1 MSVSNKY
8 IDINKI
14 LGYKR
19 VFNVLLS
26 DRNAGKT
33 YGVIKLLYKNFIDNG
48 HKFIVLKR
56 TVEDVKRTVG
66 WGKKVA
72 YYEYPTHDI
81 KQNKNKIIIDGKEAG
96 VFIPLSTSIT
106 LKDND
111 FFGYKYIFYDDC
123 IIPFGSTKK
132 YLKDEGLLLSELYIT
147 VDRNED
153 KTIMILCGNTI
164 SNTNP
169 IFEFFNIKVSD
180 KEYTFGKDY
189 VVYKAKANTER
200 LTTLENTR
208 FGNLIKTND
217 TQYQSYLTNK
227 NYDMILCSMNLS
239 VSPDLSTFFG
249 TNNLANYSNE
259 EVTNIM
265 NEVKNSNDENKLK
278 QDYKRLGEIYKS
290 EMPYLSLYN
299 NKYTVAYSTGLA
311 GTLEPN
317 WFYQFYNIKDWHK

>member
-33 YGVIKLLYKNFIDNG
+33 YGVIKLLYKNFIDKG

-96 VFIPLSTSIT
+96 LFKPLSNSIT

-111 FFGYKYIFYDDC
+111 LFGYKYIFYDDC

-217 TQYQSYLTNK
+217 LYNEYVKGNAYLQDFSGNLIDRKKMSFLCNIYLDNMNCVSVWETNK
-227 NYDMILCSMNLS
+227 FIYVTDTPKVNGISYTKDIKMLSPNIQLFTKEILQFLKGMLEVNKIKYENENS
-239 VSPDLSTFFG
+239 VMLFAELF
-249 TNNLANYSNE
+249 
-259 EVTNIM
+259 
-265 NEVKNSNDENKLK
+265 
-278 QDYKRLGEIYKS
+278 
-290 EMPYLSLYN
+290 
-299 NKYTVAYSTGLA
+299 
-311 GTLEPN
+311 
-317 WFYQFYNIKDWHK
+317 